1 MLQFLRRVC
10 VGLMALAA
18 CGVFFGPVAQ
28 AADYDKP
35 IKIGWTA
42 WSTAEANTKLIKK
55 ILEDKMG
62 YNVELVMSDIGIQ
75 YQGLST
81 EDIDL
86 MLMAWLPT
94 THQNYWKKFADKV
107 VNLGPI
113 YTRARLGWVVP
124 DYIPEDQ
131 LSSISDLTDPEVA
144 DKLDKKITGID
155 PGAGLMQ
162 ASEKAMDEY
171 ELSDAGYELLSSSGA
186 GMTAALSRSIK
197 RDDWIV
203 ATGWSPH
210 WKFAKWDLRYLE
222 DPKGLLGGRERI
234 HCLARKGFYQEAP
247 YEVFEFFVRYNIPID
262 DLEALMLEARNT
274 SYEEAA
280 EAYIKNNPKRIHYW
294 MTGEFK

>member
-1 MLQFLRRVC
+1 
-10 VGLMALAA
+10 MALAA
-18 CGVFFGPVAQ
+18 CGMLFAPTVQ
-28 AADYDKP
+28 AAEYDKP

-42 WSTAEANTKLIKK
+42 WSTAEANTKLIQK

-62 YNVELVMSDIGIQ
+62 YEVELVMSDIGIQ

-81 EDIDL
+81 QDIDL

-124 DYIPEDQ
+124 SYIPKDQ
-131 LSSISDLTDPEVA
+131 LNSISDLTNPEVA
-144 DKLDKKITGID
+144 DKLKKKITGID

-162 ASEKAMDEY
+162 ASEKAMEEY
-171 ELSDAGYELLSSSGA
+171 GLSDAGYQLLSSSGA
-186 GMTAALSRSIK
+186 GMTAALSRAIK
-197 RDDWIV
+197 REDWIV

-280 EAYIKNNPKRIHYW
+280 EEYIKNNPKRVHYW
-294 MTGEFK
+294 MTGEFE